1 MAGINA
7 SKECVVDIYQDAMT
21 TLKDYVMIA
30 GEKVGEVL
38 EPSMKVRDEV
48 SALLLLSHLTDC

>member
-1 MAGINA
+1 
-7 SKECVVDIYQDAMT
+7 MT